1 MEVLVLVGGRG
12 TRMGQQTNKP
22 KCLVTIGGV
31 PIVRHIMDIYAAH
44 GHTQFT
50 LAAGWKDYLIRQ
62 FFKEHRTP
70 YSVEVVKTGPDTE
83 TGGRLKAISPQD
95 AFMATYGDGVG
106 DIDITHLLE
115 FHRAHG
121 KLATVTAVRPPA
133 RFGHLEIEDGRVV
146 EFSEKPQAGEGWIS
160 GGFFVLEPAALDYIK
175 GNVAFEREP
184 LANLARD
191 GQLMAYQHEGFWQ
204 PMDTMRER
212 DVLEALWQSGSPPWR
227 IDVAR

>member
-1 MEVLVLVGGRG
+1 
-12 TRMGQQTNKP
+12 MGQQTNKP

-50 LAAGWKDYLIRQ
+50 LAAGWKDYLISR

-95 AFMATYGDGVG
+95 TFMATYGDGVG
-106 DIDITHLLE
+106 DIDIAKLLE
-115 FHRAHG
+115 FHWAHG

-133 RFGHLEIEDGRVV
+133 RFGHLELEDGRVV

-160 GGFFVLEPAALDYIK
+160 GGFFVLEPGALDYIE

-212 DVLEALWQSGSPPWR
+212 EVLEDLWQSGSPLWR
-227 IDVAR
+227 VDVAR